1 MNHLSFFF
9 LSAHDEMLNR
19 RIKTQQHQLLLPM
32 VTILKLM
39 LFPLQNLEMESLWW
53 ELKKNTIFLNS
64 MYTPALRHVLI
75 NWVKNYSWNDLK
87 FKLDRIKISHLKY
100 NSLFFLLSQKQC
112 GDGSA
117 ICETIRCQI
126 TDLPSSLSETLTFKA
141 RLWEPSLLLV
151 STRFSQIQYKL
162 PYRSL

>member
-39 LFPLQNLEMESLWW
+39 LFLLQNLEMESLWW

-87 FKLDRIKISHLKY
+87 FKLDRIKISQLKY
-100 NSLFFLLSQKQC
+100 NSLFFYSPKSNVEMEAQYVKQF
-112 GDGSA
+112 DVRSL
-117 ICETIRCQI
+117 IYQVHY
-126 TDLPSSLSETLTFKA
+126 LKHSLSKPDFGN
-141 RLWEPSLLLV
+141 LL
-151 STRFSQIQYKL
+151 FSW
-162 PYRSL
+162 